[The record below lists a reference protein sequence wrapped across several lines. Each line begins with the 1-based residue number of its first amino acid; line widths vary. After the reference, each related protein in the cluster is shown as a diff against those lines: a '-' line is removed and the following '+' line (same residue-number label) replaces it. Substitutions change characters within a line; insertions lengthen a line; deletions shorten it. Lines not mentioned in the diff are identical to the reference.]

1 MSGFGGKGGHRL
13 RIAKCPLMTQ
23 SGHHCRTCHMRDPP
37 RSVSHFLNGQERSL
51 GAVSGHRADRKLF
64 MISLNIVLPGSRW
77 LA

>member
-1 MSGFGGKGGHRL
+1 M
-13 RIAKCPLMTQ
+13 
-23 SGHHCRTCHMRDPP
+23 
-37 RSVSHFLNGQERSL
+37 NGQERSL